1 MQIAVVLPGD
11 TVWGIARQYGVSVE
25 QLAEINGLADP
36 GRLVVGQALVI
47 PAAGNTHLV
56 APGETLWMIARR
68 YGVTVEQLMQQNG
81 ISDPANIQIGTVLNI
96 PEPPKPPALV
106 NAYLQLT
113 TPERDLPLIRAFTPQ
128 LTFFSFFQYRVLAT
142 GELAEI
148 NDERQL
154 AAVRQTEAAPMMV
167 VTNFADGNFSPDIAR
182 TVFTNPEA
190 RSRLIGEIVDMMRS
204 RGFRAVNLDF
214 ENLGLENRDLYT
226 AFIRDLVP
234 VVHQAGGLVSTALAP
249 KTSAGQIGSWYE
261 GHDYG
266 AHGALADFV
275 ILMTYE
281 WGWSGG
287 PPMAVAPIP
296 QVRAV
301 LDYAATVIPRNK
313 MVLGAPLYGYDW
325 TLPFVPGGEFARVL
339 SPQAAVEQAGRVNAA
354 ILFDPVAQAPYYHY
368 WDENGREHV
377 VWFEDARSMQA
388 KFDLIKAYGMAGISY
403 WVLGHPFPQNWALL
417 GANFTVQRESR

>member
-1 MQIAVVLPGD
+1 MQIAVVRPGD

-25 QLAEINGLADP
+25 QLAEMNGLDDP
-36 GRLVVGQALVI
+36 SRLVVGQALVI

-56 APGETLWMIARR
+56 ASGETLWMIARR
-68 YGVTVEQLMQQNG
+68 YGVTVEQLMALNG
-81 ISDPANIQIGTVLNI
+81 IADPSNIQIGTVLRI

-113 TPERDLPLIRAFTPQ
+113 TPARDLPLIRETAPL
-128 LTFFSFFQYRVLAT
+128 LTYVSFFQYRVLPT
-142 GELAEI
+142 GELVGM
-148 NDERQL
+148 NDEEQL
-154 AAVRQTEAAPMMV
+154 AAVLETAAAPMMV
-167 VTNFADGNFSPDIAR
+167 VTNFEEGNFSPEIAR
-182 TVFTNPEA
+182 SVFTNPEA

-214 ENLGLENRDLYT
+214 ENLELENRDLYT

-234 VVHQAGGLVSTALAP
+234 AVHQAGGLVSTALAP

-301 LDYAATVIPRNK
+301 LDFAVTVIPRNK

-325 TLPFVPGGEFARVL
+325 TLPFVPGGPFARVL
-339 SPQAAVEQAGRVNAA
+339 SPQGAVEQAGRVNAA
-354 ILFDPVAQAPYYHY
+354 IRFDPVAQAPYYHY
-368 WDENGREHV
+368 WDEDGREHV

-388 KFDLIKAYGMAGISY
+388 KFDLIKEYGMAGISY

-417 GANFTVQRESR
+417 DANFTVQRV

>member
-1 MQIAVVLPGD
+1 MQIEVVRPGE
-11 TVWGIARQYGVSVE
+11 TVWSIARRHGLTVE
-25 QLAEINGLADP
+25 QVAEINGLEDP
-36 GRLVVGQALVI
+36 SRLVVGQALVV
-47 PAAGNTHLV
+47 PTDESTHVVAAG
-56 APGETLWMIARR
+56 ESLWMIAGR
-68 YGVTVEQLMQQNG
+68 YGVTVEQLMQLNG
-81 ISDPANIQIGTVLNI
+81 ITDPANLQIGTVLQL
-96 PEPPKPPALV
+96 PEQPKPAILV

-113 TPERDLPLIRAFTPQ
+113 TPGRDLPLIRETAPF
-128 LTFFSFFQYRVLAT
+128 LTYFSFFQYRVLST
-142 GELAEI
+142 GELVEI
-148 NDERQL
+148 NDAEQL
-154 AAVRQTEAAPMMV
+154 EAVQDTDAAPMMV
-167 VTNFADGNFSPDIAR
+167 VTNFEEGNFSPDIAR
-182 TVFTNPEA
+182 AVFTNPAA
-190 RSRLIGEIVDMMRS
+190 RNRLINEIVDMVQS

-234 VVHQAGGLVSTALAP
+234 AVHQVGGLVSTALAP
-249 KTSAGQIGSWYE
+249 KTSAGQVGSWYE

-325 TLPFVPGGEFARVL
+325 TLPFVPGGPFARVL

-354 ILFDPVAQAPYYHY
+354 IRFDPVAQAPYYHY
-368 WDENGREHV
+368 WDEEGREHV

-388 KFDLIKAYGMAGISY
+388 KFDLIRQYGMAGISY
-403 WVLGHPFPQNWALL
+403 WVLGNPFPQNWALL
-417 GANFTVQRESR
+417 TANFTVQRV